1 MARLIVLFNLKPGL
15 TAADYERWA
24 LETDLPTARR
34 LPSIDAFGLSR
45 STGLLMGEGQP
56 PYQYVEVI
64 DINDMDQF
72 WTDLSTDA
80 MQAIAAKFQEMTD
93 NPVFMLTD
101 PLG

>member
-1 MARLIVLFNLKPGL
+1 MTRLIVLFNLKPGL
-15 TAADYERWA
+15 QAADYERWA

-45 STGLLMGEGQP
+45 SSGLLMGEGAP

-72 WTDLSTDA
+72 WKDLGTDA

-93 NPVFMLTD
+93 NPVFILTD
-101 PLG
+101 PMD